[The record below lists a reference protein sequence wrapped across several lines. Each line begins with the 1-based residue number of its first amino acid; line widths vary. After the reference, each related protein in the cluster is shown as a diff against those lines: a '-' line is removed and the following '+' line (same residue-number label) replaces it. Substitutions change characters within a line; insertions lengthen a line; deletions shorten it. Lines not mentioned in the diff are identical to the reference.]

1 MTTNRGA
8 LLALP
13 TVLALA
19 LGGAAWT
26 SGPATATP
34 APVVEQPAEPAPA
47 PGPEAGPEPEPM
59 SELVPTPEPGSTPEP
74 VPTDPASLDPSAAPS
89 PAPLPEEA
97 EPVVP
102 VPAAVD
108 EQQEEEAE
116 PLVLTSPAVGEVR
129 RDLQLR
135 LEGEAAGAARI
146 RWSSPDVVGLRGEE
160 LVTADRFTAVVD
172 LPSDVPTTLT
182 VTVVALDAE
191 GVERGRVDRLV
202 AVDVPTSPA
211 VTITSP
217 AQGAVL
223 VSDPI
228 RWGPGAAPTVPG
240 WGAFRVTGTGT
251 PGQYLDLGLEALDL
265 DSDFGTDGP
274 NVRVG
279 ADGRWVLDIDRP
291 FGTWRVSVA
300 QFALEDVR
308 EEDGWTFGRVT
319 SRRSPDAV
327 VDVRLVASAAPGDAP
342 ALPGGTPSAAL
353 PVGTTTTL
361 QPAAA
366 APHRRSLASTGTDA
380 STGGA
385 LLTGLLL
392 AGLGATGVA
401 LGRRRASARRDAVRD

>member
-1 MTTNRGA
+1 MTTTRGA

-13 TVLALA
+13 TVLALT

-26 SGPATATP
+26 AGPAIA
-34 APVVEQPAEPAPA
+34 APSPVAERPAELA
-47 PGPEAGPEPEPM
+47 PGPEAGPER
-59 SELVPTPEPGSTPEP
+59 TPEP
-74 VPTDPASLDPSAAPS
+74 VPADPAGPPAPEPSVAPTPAPS
-89 PAPLPEEA
+89 PEEA
-97 EPVVP
+97 EPVAPAPAPAPVP
-102 VPAAVD
+102 VAVD
-108 EQQEEEAE
+108 GQQQAVAE
-116 PLVLTSPAVGEVR
+116 PLVLTSPAVGELR

-135 LEGEAAGAARI
+135 LGGEAVGAARI
-146 RWSSPDVVGLRGEE
+146 RWSSPDVEGLRGDE
-160 LVTADRFTAVVD
+160 LVTADRFTAVTD
-172 LPSDVPTTLT
+172 LPSDVPTTFT

-202 AVDVPTSPA
+202 AVDVPRSPA

-223 VSDPI
+223 LSDPI
-228 RWGPGAAPTVPG
+228 RWGPGAAPTVPD
-240 WGAFRVTGTGT
+240 WGTFRVTGTGT
-251 PGQYLDLGLEALDL
+251 PGQYLALGLEALDL

-274 NVRVG
+274 AVRVG
-279 ADGRWVLDIDRP
+279 ADGRWVLDIARP

-308 EEDGWTFGRVT
+308 EEDGWTSGRVT
-319 SRRSPDAV
+319 SRLSPDSV

-342 ALPGGTPSAAL
+342 ALPAGTPATAL

-361 QPAAA
+361 VPTAA

-380 STGGA
+380 STGAA

-392 AGLGATGVA
+392 AGVGAAGVA
-401 LGRRRASARRDAVRD
+401 LGGRRRSARREGVRG